1 MSRRGSRRFRAA
13 LLDLFLTV
21 AVASLAASPSRAVEP
36 EAGAQDAARTGPYFG
51 VGGVYALEDFNRSFD
66 DSAGINIRAGYR
78 AFPNMAFEL
87 SYEWLEGFDST
98 AGTPEL
104 ELDTHLITANAR
116 LFGLTGR
123 FQPYALV
130 GVGILIVNTELRLP
144 GVSKPFAVDT
154 GFTARFGG
162 GLDFYLSEH
171 TVLNLEGTYLAPSA
185 KVKGENYGTLG
196 ASYQY
201 RF

>member
-1 MSRRGSRRFRAA
+1 

-21 AVASLAASPSRAVEP
+21 AVASLAASPSRGADP
-36 EAGAQDAARTGPYFG
+36 EAGDRDFARTGPYFG
-51 VGGVYALEDFNRSFD
+51 VGGVYALEDFSRSFD
-66 DSAGINIRAGYR
+66 DSAGINARGGYR
-78 AFPNMAFEL
+78 ALPNMAFEL

-98 AGTPEL
+98 AGVPEV
-104 ELDTHLITANAR
+104 ELDTHLISANAR

-130 GVGILIVNTELRLP
+130 GVGILIVNTELKLP
-144 GVSKPFAVDT
+144 DVDKPFKVEA

-196 ASYQY
+196 ASFQY

>member
-1 MSRRGSRRFRAA
+1 
-13 LLDLFLTV
+13 
-21 AVASLAASPSRAVEP
+21 
-36 EAGAQDAARTGPYFG
+36 
-51 VGGVYALEDFNRSFD
+51 
-66 DSAGINIRAGYR
+66 
-78 AFPNMAFEL
+78 MAFEL
-87 SYEWLEGFDST
+87 CYEWLEGFDST
-98 AGTPEL
+98 AGLPEV

-130 GVGILIVNTELRLP
+130 GVGILIVNTELKLP
-144 GVSKPFAVDT
+144 DVPKPFGVDT

-171 TVLNLEGTYLAPSA
+171 SVLNLEGTYLAPSD